1 MTRFAVRT
9 DSAQQEQNNKMEIS
23 DLYQIFLKCTSITTD
38 TRKIKGGELFIALKG
53 ENFDGNDYVLKA
65 IDLGAS
71 YAVIDCHSVSAKKL
85 SAESKISRKIIF
97 VENTY
102 ETLKKLA
109 IYHRNAVLPN
119 GKRLPIIALTG
130 TNGKT
135 TTKEL
140 IKVVLSKNYKIT
152 ATQGNLNNDIG
163 VPLTLLSITQD
174 TQIAIVE
181 MGANHLDDIKKLVN
195 ICQPDYGLITNVG
208 KAHLLGFGSFE
219 GVKKAKGELY
229 CYIAENNGVVFLNDD
244 DSILKEMLSGY
255 PALSIRKYGINYD
268 KVIICSPTEDNPY
281 LSLEVNSANKTIYCN
296 THLIG
301 DYNTNNVLAAI
312 SIGKF
317 FGVQIEDAIEA
328 ISSYI
333 PDNNR
338 SQMVKTEYNTL
349 IVDAYNANPSSMY
362 AALENFQKIQSNNK
376 IIMIGD
382 MRELGTN
389 SIEEHK
395 MILRKALN
403 INASKIYLVGEE
415 FKKSSQAFGKLPEN
429 CYLFDDSKS
438 LSMYIKTNPIKN
450 ATILIK
456 GSRGITMET
465 VIPQL

>member
-71 YAVIDCHSVSAKKL
+71 YAVIDCSSVAAKKL

-229 CYIAENNGVVFLNDD
+229 YYIAENNGVVFLNND

-338 SQMVKTEYNTL
+338 SQMVKTEYNT
-349 IVDAYNANPSSMY
+349 
-362 AALENFQKIQSNNK
+362 

>member
-71 YAVIDCHSVSAKKL
+71 YAVIDCSSVAAKKL

-119 GKRLPIIALTG
+119 GKPLPIIALTG

>member
-1 MTRFAVRT
+1 M
-9 DSAQQEQNNKMEIS
+9 
-23 DLYQIFLKCTSITTD
+23 
-38 TRKIKGGELFIALKG
+38 
-53 ENFDGNDYVLKA
+53 
-65 IDLGAS
+65 
-71 YAVIDCHSVSAKKL
+71 
-85 SAESKISRKIIF
+85 
-97 VENTY
+97 
-102 ETLKKLA
+102 
-109 IYHRNAVLPN
+109 
-119 GKRLPIIALTG
+119 
-130 TNGKT
+130 
-135 TTKEL
+135 
-140 IKVVLSKNYKIT
+140 
-152 ATQGNLNNDIG
+152 
-163 VPLTLLSITQD
+163 
-174 TQIAIVE
+174 
-181 MGANHLDDIKKLVN
+181 
-195 ICQPDYGLITNVG
+195 
-208 KAHLLGFGSFE
+208 
-219 GVKKAKGELY
+219 
-229 CYIAENNGVVFLNDD
+229 
-244 DSILKEMLSGY
+244 
-255 PALSIRKYGINYD
+255 
-268 KVIICSPTEDNPY
+268 IICSPTEDNPY

>member
-1 MTRFAVRT
+1 M
-9 DSAQQEQNNKMEIS
+9 
-23 DLYQIFLKCTSITTD
+23 
-38 TRKIKGGELFIALKG
+38 
-53 ENFDGNDYVLKA
+53 
-65 IDLGAS
+65 
-71 YAVIDCHSVSAKKL
+71 
-85 SAESKISRKIIF
+85 
-97 VENTY
+97 
-102 ETLKKLA
+102 
-109 IYHRNAVLPN
+109 
-119 GKRLPIIALTG
+119 
-130 TNGKT
+130 
-135 TTKEL
+135 
-140 IKVVLSKNYKIT
+140 
-152 ATQGNLNNDIG
+152 
-163 VPLTLLSITQD
+163 
-174 TQIAIVE
+174 
-181 MGANHLDDIKKLVN
+181 
-195 ICQPDYGLITNVG
+195 
-208 KAHLLGFGSFE
+208 
-219 GVKKAKGELY
+219 
-229 CYIAENNGVVFLNDD
+229 
-244 DSILKEMLSGY
+244 
-255 PALSIRKYGINYD
+255 
-268 KVIICSPTEDNPY
+268 
-281 LSLEVNSANKTIYCN
+281 
-296 THLIG
+296 
-301 DYNTNNVLAAI
+301 AAI